1 MANDLLFGSKARTE
15 IALGIKTLSDAV
27 RVTLGPRGRN
37 VIIEQDFGTP
47 LIINDGVTI
56 AKNVQL
62 KNKYQNLG
70 ASLIIEAASKT
81 NDYAGDGTTTA
92 VILASE
98 CVIKGLELVEKGV
111 NPVDIKE
118 GFDFYLPLIIEK
130 IKSVAQSITSIDD
143 LRQVATLSSANSNIG
158 NLIADAYLEV
168 GADGI
173 VSVEES
179 RGIDT
184 YLDIVKGYSYDRGY
198 ASSYMANNEEKQIAE
213 LSNPDILVTDKKIQS
228 MKEIMPYLEN
238 AMKVGKPLL
247 IICDDIEQE
256 VLSAIVMNKLRGVFN
271 VVVTKA
277 PSFGDRKIQLLKDI
291 ACVSGAKFVSTTK
304 GDDLATESLEIL
316 GSASKV
322 TVSQNTTVIIDGAG
336 DEKLVTEYVLGLKN
350 LYDQSD
356 NEYDKEKYRERIAKI
371 VSGIAL
377 IKVGAATEV
386 ELHDKKLRIED
397 ALCATKAAMQSGI
410 IEGGGKVF
418 YQIAK
423 ELEKH
428 QEYPDSKSIIINALQ
443 APFYQILD
451 NAGVKIDQE
460 TISKLLID
468 EEWFD
473 AKTKQFVNLK
483 KVGIVDPASVEIA
496 AITNALSIAG
506 IVLTTECAIIS
517 NNQDKN
523 VDEEN
528 LL

>member
-1 MANDLLFGSKARTE
+1 MANSLLFGSKARQE
-15 IALGIKTLSDAV
+15 IATGIKTLSDAV

-56 AKNVQL
+56 AKNIQL

-70 ASLIIEAASKT
+70 ASLIIEAANKT

-92 VILASE
+92 IILAAE
-98 CVIKGLELVEKGV
+98 CVLNGLKLVDKGV

-118 GFDFYLPLIIEK
+118 GFEFYLPLIIEE
-130 IKSVAQSITSIDD
+130 IKSVAQKITLIDD
-143 LRQVATLSSANSNIG
+143 LRQVATLSSANVNVG
-158 NLIADAYLEV
+158 NLIAEAYMEV

-173 VSVEES
+173 VSVDEAQ
-179 RGIDT
+179 GIDT

-213 LSNPDILVTDKKIQS
+213 LSEPNILVTDKKIQS

-238 AMKVGKPLL
+238 AMKIGKPLL

-256 VLSAIVMNKLRGVFN
+256 ILSTIVMNKLRGVFN

-291 ACVSGAKFVSTTK
+291 ACVTGATFISTTK
-304 GDDLATESLEIL
+304 GDDLATEDIRGL
-316 GSASKV
+316 GSANKV
-322 TVSQNTTVIIDGAG
+322 IVSQNSTVIIDGHG
-336 DEKLVTEYVLGLKN
+336 DENAVTEYVLGLKT
-350 LYDQSD
+350 LYDQTNND
-356 NEYDKEKYRERIAKI
+356 YDKEKYRERIAKI
-371 VSGIAL
+371 VSGIAV

-410 IEGGGKVF
+410 IEGGGKVLF
-418 YQIAK
+418 QIAEK
-423 ELEKH
+423 LETN
-428 QEYPDSKSIIINALQ
+428 QAYPESKAIIINALKT
-443 APFYQILD
+443 PFYQILT
-451 NAGVKIDQE
+451 NAGVNVNDVE
-460 TISKLLID
+460 NKLSNEL
-468 EEWFD
+468 WFD
-473 AKTKQFVNLK
+473 AKTKQVVNLK
-483 KVGIVDPASVEIA
+483 QSGIVDPASVEIA

-506 IVLTTECAIIS
+506 IVLTTECAIILQ
-517 NNQDKN
+517 NKEQT
-523 VDEEN
+523 VDEDN